1 MTIKSFV
8 TILSGI
14 ILLSLLSCT
23 ADQRKSLEAVPVAI
37 GTTNEIVVV
46 ADQNVWDGPV
56 GDSLRYYFEA
66 PYLILPQPEPIFDL
80 RHFTMEELR
89 QKPLRKQLRTY
100 LLLGDLQDEDSTIG
114 KVIRQD
120 LRAENVRRAKDD
132 QSFSST
138 AGRNKWAQGQL
149 LVYLFGYGQE
159 ALLDNIRKNYPAIAQ
174 KVNSFDME
182 QVEATAYVMGRN
194 DILGSDIREKMGFSL
209 KIPHDYQLAIED
221 GDFFWLRKETRELS
235 SNIMLYKVP
244 YTDKSQLTREGIQA
258 IRNELG
264 QKYITTEIEGAYMQI
279 NDIDLPLFVENVK
292 INGNF
297 GVEARGIW
305 DIKNDFMG
313 GPFLSYLVLNPKT
326 NELIFVDGFVHAPGK
341 SKRDFMQQLAYVFKS
356 LKF

>member
-8 TILSGI
+8 TIFLGI
-14 ILLSLLSCT
+14 ILLGLWSCT
-23 ADQRKSLEAVPVAI
+23 VDQRKSLEPIPVAM

-89 QKPLRKQLRTY
+89 EKPLRKQLRTY
-100 LLLGDLQDEDSTIG
+100 LLLGDLGDEDSTIG

-159 ALLDNIRKNYPAIAQ
+159 ALLDNIRKM
-174 KVNSFDME
+174 SW
-182 QVEATAYVMGRN
+182 
-194 DILGSDIREKMGFSL
+194 KM
-209 KIPHDYQLAIED
+209 
-221 GDFFWLRKETRELS
+221 
-235 SNIMLYKVP
+235 
-244 YTDKSQLTREGIQA
+244 
-258 IRNELG
+258 
-264 QKYITTEIEGAYMQI
+264 
-279 NDIDLPLFVENVK
+279 
-292 INGNF
+292 
-297 GVEARGIW
+297 
-305 DIKNDFMG
+305 
-313 GPFLSYLVLNPKT
+313 KT
-326 NELIFVDGFVHAPGK
+326 
-341 SKRDFMQQLAYVFKS
+341 
-356 LKF
+356 